1 MKVLIFGGTGFVGR
15 NLIEELE
22 DNQYQVFVV
31 TRNREKYLESL
42 ANKVQ
47 LLEWDT
53 VSSLSSIDKL
63 PEMDIVINLA
73 GESLAEKR
81 WTSSV
86 KEEIKDSR
94 VRTNRAIVTAINN
107 SVIEPELLISA
118 SAVDYY
124 GPRQDEKITEKEK
137 AGDSFLARVCRAWE
151 EEAYKVQNESTRVV
165 TTRFGVVL
173 GEEGA
178 LQRMVLPFKLYVGG
192 PVGRGEQWLSWI
204 HIQDL
209 VKMIRFIME
218 NQDLTGPVNAVSPDP
233 VRMKDFGKT
242 LGNVLNKPSWLPV
255 PEFMLKIVLGQMSEV
270 LLQGQRVYPEKISN
284 TEFEF
289 NFPEVKSA
297 LEDVLAG

>member
-233 VRMKDFGKT
+233 VRMKDFSKT

-270 LLQGQRVYPEKISN
+270 LLQGQRVYPEKISH

>member
-1 MKVLIFGGTGFVGR
+1 VKVLIFGGTGFVGR

-270 LLQGQRVYPEKISN
+270 LLQGQRVYPEKISH

>member
-1 MKVLIFGGTGFVGR
+1 VKVLIFGGTGFVGR

-233 VRMKDFGKT
+233 VRMKDFSKT

-270 LLQGQRVYPEKISN
+270 LLQGQRVYPEKISH

>member
-1 MKVLIFGGTGFVGR
+1 VKVLIFGGTGFVGR

-53 VSSLSSIDKL
+53 FSSLSSIDKL

-233 VRMKDFGKT
+233 VRMKDFSKT

-270 LLQGQRVYPEKISN
+270 LLQGQRVYPEKISH